1 MNPIFRSKTIVARL
15 AIWLFTVVSGLHSMT
30 GSVHAAVSPWVD
42 QEHVRL
48 RLVAGSTVAE
58 GGESL
63 NLGLHFQLRPG
74 WKIYWRSPGEAGY
87 PPSVDWSGS
96 QNLTEV
102 SIDWPVPH
110 RFSLFGIETFGYSD
124 EVVLPIDARA
134 ERPGETIQLR
144 ANVDYLTCKEVCIPQ
159 QAELS
164 LDLPEGTSTPSTNS
178 FLIDSYRTLVPGD
191 GSTVGLSLDRVVLT
205 GSMAESVLQVTARSD
220 IAFDAPD
227 VLVEAPPGFLFGKPK
242 VNLTP
247 DGKTAVLRLATVAA
261 TDESVL
267 EGKRLTLTVIDG
279 TRGMEQSVI
288 ARFAKPAITEG
299 AAAKSLVVILGLALL
314 GGLILNLMPC
324 VLPVLSIK
332 LLLVV
337 RHGGSAPGAVRA
349 SFLASAAGIVTSFLA
364 LAGIVVTLKELGV
377 AVGWGIQ
384 FQQPLFLTA
393 MAVVV
398 SVFACNLFGFFE
410 ISLPTWAQ
418 GRFGGSTRNSGAE
431 PSLAGHFAIGA
442 LTTMLATPCS
452 APFVGTAVG
461 FALARQPGDILL
473 IFAALGIGLALPY
486 LAVVAW
492 PKLAICLPHPG
503 SWMVTLRRALGLALV
518 GTAVWLLSVLAAQV
532 GLSTALGVGGLLLAL
547 GYVLWLGH
555 SNSETRAL
563 VSALATGLALAAFTL
578 PAALPN
584 NGQDGAAREFG
595 ANDADTS
602 WHPLELD
609 LIPALVAEGK
619 VVFVDLTADWCITC
633 QVNKIL
639 VLDQKDVR
647 ALFESGQ
654 VIPMRGDWTLPS
666 EEISRY
672 LESFGRYGIPFDVAY
687 GPGLPD
693 GMALPELLT
702 VDAVME
708 SLERAKLRY
717 MSNPQESGR

>member
-1 MNPIFRSKTIVARL
+1 MIPTFCPKAIVVVRL
-15 AIWLFTVVSGLHSMT
+15 AIWLFTLVSGLHLMT
-30 GSVHAAVSPWVD
+30 GPVHAAVSSWVD

-48 RLVAGSTVAE
+48 RLIAGGATAD
-58 GGESL
+58 GGEGL
-63 NLGLHFQLRPG
+63 NLGLHFQLQPG

-87 PPSVDWSGS
+87 PPAVDWSGS
-96 QNLTEV
+96 QNLAEV

-110 RFSLFGIETFGYSD
+110 RFSLFGVETFGYSD
-124 EVVLPIDARA
+124 EVVLPIDALA
-134 ERPGETIQLR
+134 ERSGKAVQLH
-144 ANVDYLTCKEVCIPQ
+144 ANVDYLTCKEICIPQ

-164 LDLPEGTSTPSTNS
+164 LDLPEGGSAPSS
-178 FLIDSYRTLVPGD
+178 DGFLIDSYQTLVPGD
-191 GSTVGLSLDRVVLT
+191 GSAVGLSLDRAVLT
-205 GSMAESVLQVTARSD
+205 GSVAESVLQVTARSD

-227 VLVEAPPGFLFGKPK
+227 VLVEAPPGFLFDKPK

-267 EGKRLTLTVIDG
+267 EGKRLTLTVVDG
-279 TRGMEQSVI
+279 ARGMEQSVI

-299 AAAKSLVVILGLALL
+299 AAAGSLVVILGLALL

-332 LLLVV
+332 LLSVV

-377 AVGWGIQ
+377 VVGWGIQ

-398 SVFACNLFGFFE
+398 SLFAYNLFGFFE
-410 ISLPTWAQ
+410 ILLPTWAQ
-418 GRFGGSTRNSGAE
+418 GRFGGSTRHNSAK
-431 PSLAGHFAIGA
+431 PSLAGHFATGA
-442 LTTMLATPCS
+442 LTTLLATPCS

-461 FALARQPGDILL
+461 FALARQPGEILP
-473 IFAALGIGLALPY
+473 IFATLGVGLALPY

-492 PKLAICLPHPG
+492 PRLAICLPRPG
-503 SWMVTLRRALGLALV
+503 SWMVTLRRILGLALV

-532 GLSTALGVGGLLLAL
+532 GLSVALGVGALLLAL

-555 SNSETRAL
+555 NGSKGRVL
-563 VSALATGLALAAFTL
+563 GSALATGLVLAAVTL
-578 PAALPN
+578 PAALPA
-584 NGQDGAAREFG
+584 NGQDGAARDSG
-595 ANDADTS
+595 ANIANAS
-602 WHPLELD
+602 WRSLDLD
-609 LIPALVAEGK
+609 LIPALVAEGR
-619 VVFVDLTADWCITC
+619 VVFVDVTADWCITC
-633 QVNKIL
+633 QVNKKL
-639 VLDQKDVR
+639 VLDQRDVR
-647 ALFESGQ
+647 AHFDSRQ
-654 VIPMRGDWTLPS
+654 VVAMRGDWTLPS

-672 LESFGRYGIPFDVAY
+672 LESFGRYGIPFDVVY

-708 SLERAKLRY
+708 VLERAR
-717 MSNPQESGR
+717 PR